1 MSITLTQLRSFVA
14 VVRTGSVTAA
24 ANELVVTQ
32 PSVSAAIAGLARELG
47 APLLERDGRGV
58 RPTPAGEAFA
68 PYAVDVIGL
77 LDKGRRTATE
87 AAATAGR
94 ELRIAAVTT
103 AAESF
108 VPALMHAFASGRDD
122 VQLTLRVGNR
132 DQVVGMVLDHEADV
146 AFTGR
151 PPRGDRIEAFPLWPN
166 DLVLITAPDD
176 ELAGRGDVVPAD
188 LAGRNWLLREPGSGT
203 REVNEGF
210 LASAGLDVETLT
222 VGSNGAIKQAVRSG
236 LGVSF
241 VSRDAVAGEIDAEL
255 LATIA
260 VDSAPTSRG
269 WHVMRSNV
277 GPLRP
282 VLAEFLSFVRMA
294 VEERDS

>member
-24 ANELVVTQ
+24 ASELIVTQ

-47 APLLERDGRGV
+47 TPLLERDGRGV
-58 RPTPAGEAFA
+58 RPTPAGDVFVL
-68 PYAVDVIGL
+68 YASDVIGL
-77 LDKGRRTATE
+77 LEKGRRSATE

-103 AAESF
+103 AADSF
-108 VPALMHAFASGRDD
+108 VPSLMHAFAHDHGD
-122 VQLTLRVGNR
+122 VRLTLQVGNR
-132 DQVVGMVLDHEADV
+132 DQVVEMVLDHQADV

-151 PPRGDRIEAFPLWPN
+151 PPRGERIEAFPLWPN
-166 DLVLITAPDD
+166 DLVLITAPADR
-176 ELAGRGDVVPAD
+176 LAGRDDVVPAD
-188 LAGRNWLLREPGSGT
+188 LADRHWLLREPGSGT

-210 LASAGLDVETLT
+210 LASAGLSVATLT

-241 VSRDAVAGEIDAEL
+241 VSRDAVAAEL
-255 LATIA
+255 EAGTLATIS
-260 VDSAPTSRG
+260 VEPAPSSRG
-269 WHVMRSNV
+269 WHVMRSRV
-277 GPLRP
+277 GPARP
-282 VLAEFLSFVRMA
+282 VLQEFLGFVREVVA
-294 VEERDS
+294 EHDS

>member
-47 APLLERDGRGV
+47 TPLLERDGRGV
-58 RPTPAGEAFA
+58 RPTPAGDVFA
-68 PYAVDVIGL
+68 LYAADVIGL
-77 LDKGRRTATE
+77 LEKGRRTAVE
-87 AAATAGR
+87 AAAAAGR

-108 VPALMHAFASGRDD
+108 VPSLMHAFASNHDD
-122 VQLTLRVGNR
+122 VRLTLQVGNR
-132 DQVVGMVLDHEADV
+132 DQVVGMVLGHEADV

-151 PPRGDRIEAFPLWPN
+151 PPRGERIEAFPLWPN

-176 ELAGRGDVVPAD
+176 ELAGRAGVLPAD
-188 LAGRNWLLREPGSGT
+188 LRDRHWLLREPGSGT

-210 LASAGLDVETLT
+210 LASAGLEVATLT

-241 VSRDAVAGEIDAEL
+241 VSRDAVAAEL
-255 LATIA
+255 EANLLETIA

-269 WHVMRSNV
+269 WHVMHSSV
-277 GPLRP
+277 GPTRP
-282 VLAEFLSFVRMA
+282 VLTEFLAFVRDA
-294 VEERDS
+294 LAERDA